1 MNLFEDKVMSSFQR
15 EKRQWCG
22 DYMIVDIFP
31 RTKAQELAAKGTRK
45 RTTEVSRP
53 AQRNLNDKN
62 SKKNFNMLAN
72 GNFGEGDYVV
82 RYSYSNKNL
91 PKTLEQA
98 KKDISNNIERLK
110 YELKKTGKDKELKW
124 MCVTEFNEPNKK
136 GEKVRIH
143 HHLII
148 NKVVPYDLIF
158 DKWSKGRG
166 KNKKKIGLVHVDKIQ
181 LTEDSFIENLV
192 GYLFKNNR
200 ENRHWT
206 ASRNL
211 ERPKEKVTD
220 FKYRRR
226 KIEQLVYSTD
236 EGKEYYEKMYPDH
249 YVRHITYKEND
260 FYGWQVSIKL
270 RKRERDG

>member
-1 MNLFEDKVMSSFQR
+1 MNLFEDRVMSSFQR

-31 RTKAQELAAKGTRK
+31 RTKTQELAAKGIRK
-45 RTTEVSRP
+45 KTTEVSRP

-62 SKKNFNMLAN
+62 AKKHFNLLAN

-82 RYSYSNKNL
+82 RLSYSTSNL

-98 KKDISNNIERLK
+98 KKDVSNYIDRLK
-110 YELKKTGKDKELKW
+110 YELKKSGQDKNLKW
-124 MCVTEFNEPNKK
+124 MCVTEFNESSEK
-136 GEKVRIH
+136 GKKVRIH
-143 HHLII
+143 HHLIL
-148 NKVVPYDLIF
+148 NKVVSFELIH
-158 DKWSKGRG
+158 DKWKKGRG
-166 KNKKKIGLVHVDKIQ
+166 KNKKRIGLINIDMIQ

-211 ERPKEKVTD
+211 VRPKEKVTD
-220 FKYRRR
+220 FKYRRK
-226 KIEQLVYSTD
+226 KIEQLAYSND
-236 EGKEYYEKMYPDH
+236 EGKEYFEKMYPGH
-249 YVRHITYKEND
+249 YVRHISFKEND

-270 RKRERDG
+270 RKRDRDG